1 MLPVL
6 RSKHIVHRLEQ
17 KLRGEKAEL
26 NGDTEFV
33 QIYLI

>member
-6 RSKHIVHRLEQ
+6 RSKHNVRRHEQ
-17 KLRGEKAEL
+17 KLLGEKAEL
-26 NGDTEFV
+26 NGDTECE